1 MEVLRDVRYQRYFKL
16 LDFEENEFYSSYMHH
31 LVACLSTRRLPLGNT
46 NESGLEQE
54 TSISDF
60 FAELRRRRVP
70 RVIVLYAIAGWIVIE
85 VASTVLPNLN
95 LPDWSVTL
103 VTVLVVLGFI
113 LAVMLAWAFDIGPG
127 GIQRTPD
134 IPLTGDK
141 AAGNQS
147 EKPSIDTHQADG
159 GSTDSIDL
167 KSIAVLPFV
176 NMSGDAE
183 NEYFS
188 DGISEEIL
196 NLLVKLPK
204 LRVASRTSSFAFK
217 GKDFDIPE
225 VARRLSVGT
234 VLEGSV
240 RRAGDRVRITAQLIE
255 TSTDS
260 HLWSETYDREMKDVF
275 AIQDDIAQSIV
286 DALQMTLTPK
296 DRRALQ
302 YVATSNSEAY
312 DYYLR
317 GRKFLYAMSS
327 RNFEHAIQMYNK
339 AIELDPN
346 YAIAYAGMADTYSQ
360 KYRFADASPENAASA
375 LEASERAVEL
385 DPDSAEAH
393 ASRGLSLF
401 INEKYEEA
409 EKHFETAGLLNPKL
423 FESYFFY
430 ALSCSSQGQYEKAAR
445 LFVQASEVNTADYQS
460 TSFLAL
466 AYTALGRTEDAI
478 TARNRTIELIE
489 RHLDMNPDDTRAL
502 YIGAANL
509 SSLGESERA
518 MEWAG
523 RAYDAGREEPMV
535 LYNVA
540 CTYALEGE
548 TERAMELL
556 ENAISLGWGDRAW
569 LETDSDLDSLRDIPR
584 FKFLLKRIH

>member
-1 MEVLRDVRYQRYFKL
+1 MSGQQPQ
-16 LDFEENEFYSSYMHH
+16 
-31 LVACLSTRRLPLGNT
+31 STLGRV
-46 NESGLEQE
+46 
-54 TSISDF
+54 
-60 FAELRRRRVP
+60 FAELKRRRVT

-85 VASTVLPNLN
+85 VSSTVLPNLN

-103 VTVLVVLGFI
+103 VTVLVALGFV
-113 LAVMLAWAFDIGPG
+113 LAIMLAWAFDIGPD
-127 GIQRTPD
+127 GIQRTPEQD
-134 IPLTGDK
+134 PAGAAAKTGTPADPLVSAGQT
-141 AAGNQS
+141 AADNV
-147 EKPSIDTHQADG
+147 
-159 GSTDSIDL
+159 DL

-225 VARRLSVGT
+225 VARRLNVGT

-240 RRAGDRVRITAQLIE
+240 RRAGDRVRITGQLIE

-286 DALQMTLTPK
+286 EALQMTLTPK

-302 YVATSNSEAY
+302 YVATSNPEAY
-312 DYYLR
+312 DYYLK
-317 GRKFLYAMSS
+317 GRKFMYAMSS
-327 RNFEHAIQMYNK
+327 RNFQHAIRMYDK

-346 YAIAYAGMADTYSQ
+346 YAIAYAGIADTYSQ
-360 KYRFADASPENAASA
+360 MFRFSDASPQNAAKA
-375 LEASERAVEL
+375 LEASQHAVEL

-393 ASRGLSLF
+393 ASRGLALF
-401 INEKYEEA
+401 INEEYQRA
-409 EKHFETAGLLNPKL
+409 EKHFETAILLNPKL

-430 ALSCSSQGQYEKAAR
+430 ALSCSSQGNYEKAAR
-445 LFVQASEVNTADYQS
+445 LFIQASEVNLADYQP

-466 AYTALGRTEDAI
+466 AYTALGRNDDAVK
-478 TARNRTIELIE
+478 ARQRTIELIE

-509 SSLGESERA
+509 SSLGDSQRAMDWAERA
-518 MEWAG
+518 FEAG
-523 RAYDAGREEPMV
+523 RNEPMV

-540 CTYALEGE
+540 CTYAILGE
-548 TERAMELL
+548 SESALELL
-556 ENAISLGWGDRAW
+556 EKAINLGWGDRAW
-569 LETDSDLDSLRDIPR
+569 LETDSDLDSLRPNPR
-584 FKFLLKRIH
+584 FQALLDRID

>member
-1 MEVLRDVRYQRYFKL
+1 M
-16 LDFEENEFYSSYMHH
+16 
-31 LVACLSTRRLPLGNT
+31 T
-46 NESGLEQE
+46 EQQQSQ
-54 TSISDF
+54 TGISRIF
-60 FAELRRRRVP
+60 SEMKRRRVT

-85 VASTVLPNLN
+85 VSSTVLPNLN

-113 LAVMLAWAFDIGPG
+113 LAIMLAWAFDIGPG
-127 GIQRTPD
+127 GIQRTSESSP
-134 IPLTGDK
+134 TQTESK
-141 AAGNQS
+141 AA
-147 EKPSIDTHQADG
+147 QAEQLSPVAVQVEDI
-159 GSTDSIDL
+159 SAENTDL

-217 GKDFDIPE
+217 GKDFDIPD
-225 VARRLSVGT
+225 VARRLNVAT

-240 RRAGDRVRITAQLIE
+240 RRAGDRVRITGQLIE

-286 DALQMTLTPK
+286 EALQMTLTPK

-302 YVATSNSEAY
+302 YVATSNPEAY

-317 GRKFLYAMSS
+317 GRKYFYAMGS
-327 RNFEHAIQMYNK
+327 RDFQHAIRMYDR

-346 YAIAYAGMADTYSQ
+346 YAIAFAGIADTYSQ
-360 KYRFADASPENAASA
+360 MYRFADAKPENAARA
-375 LEASERAVEL
+375 LEASRKAVEL

-393 ASRGLSLF
+393 ASIGLSLF
-401 INEKYEEA
+401 INDKYEEA
-409 EKHFETAGLLNPKL
+409 ERHFETAILLNPKL
-423 FESYFFY
+423 FESYYFY
-430 ALSCSSQGQYEKAAR
+430 ALSCKSQGNHEKAAR
-445 LFVQASEVNTADYQS
+445 LFIQASEVNPADYQS
-460 TSFLAL
+460 QSFLAL
-466 AYTALGRTEDAI
+466 SYTALGRAEEANK
-478 TARNRTIELIE
+478 ARFKTIELIE

-502 YIGAANL
+502 YLGAANL
-509 SSLGESERA
+509 SSLGEARRA
-518 MEWAG
+518 MDWAN
-523 RAYDAGREEPMV
+523 RSLEAGSEEPLV

-540 CTYALEGE
+540 CTCALLGE
-548 TERAMELL
+548 TERSLELL
-556 ENAISLGWGDRAW
+556 EKAVNLGWGDRAW
-569 LETDSDLDSLRDIPR
+569 LETDSDLDSLRDLPR
-584 FKFLLKRIH
+584 FKSLLGKIL

>member
-1 MEVLRDVRYQRYFKL
+1 MSEGQQ
-16 LDFEENEFYSSYMHH
+16 
-31 LVACLSTRRLPLGNT
+31 T
-46 NESGLEQE
+46 ESGLGRL
-54 TSISDF
+54 
-60 FAELRRRRVP
+60 FAEMKRRRVT

-85 VASTVLPNLN
+85 VSSTVLPNLN
-95 LPDWSVTL
+95 LPAWSVTL
-103 VTVLVVLGFI
+103 VTALVVLGFI
-113 LAVMLAWAFDIGPG
+113 LAIMLAWAFDIGPD
-127 GIQRTPD
+127 GIHRTAD
-134 IPLTGDK
+134 ATSAGK
-141 AAGNQS
+141 AAAVVKNDK
-147 EKPSIDTHQADG
+147 KPASPEGAGDG
-159 GSTDSIDL
+159 SPDAIDL

-225 VARRLSVGT
+225 VARRLNVGT

-240 RRAGDRVRITAQLIE
+240 RRAGDRVRITGQLIE

-286 DALQMTLTPK
+286 AALQMTLTPR

-302 YVATSNSEAY
+302 YVATSNPEAY
-312 DYYLR
+312 DYYLK
-317 GRKFLYAMSS
+317 GRKYLYAMSS
-327 RNFEHAIQMYNK
+327 RNFEHAIQMYNR

-360 KYRFADASPENAASA
+360 MFRFVDASPENAARA
-375 LEASERAVEL
+375 LEASQHAVEL

-401 INEKYEEA
+401 INEKYQEA
-409 EKHFETAGLLNPKL
+409 ERHFETAGLLNPKL

-430 ALSCSSQGQYEKAAR
+430 ALSCSSQGNYEKAAR
-445 LFVQASEVNTADYQS
+445 LFVQASEVNLADYQS
-460 TSFLAL
+460 PSFLAL
-466 AYTALGRTEDAI
+466 AYTALGRTEDAQK
-478 TARNRTIELIE
+478 ARRRTIELIE
-489 RHLDMNPDDTRAL
+489 QHLDMNPDDTRAL

-509 SSLGESERA
+509 SSLGDAKRA
-518 MEWAG
+518 KDWAG
-523 RAYDAGREEPMV
+523 RAFEAGRNEPMV

-540 CTYALEGE
+540 CTYALLGE
-548 TERAMELL
+548 SERAMELL
-556 ENAISLGWGDRAW
+556 EEAVNLGWGDRAW

-584 FKFLLKRIH
+584 FKFLLKRVH

>member
-1 MEVLRDVRYQRYFKL
+1 MTEDRQ
-16 LDFEENEFYSSYMHH
+16 S
-31 LVACLSTRRLPLGNT
+31 P
-46 NESGLEQE
+46 SGLGRLF
-54 TSISDF
+54 S
-60 FAELRRRRVP
+60 ELKRRRVT
-70 RVIVLYAIAGWIVIE
+70 RVIALYAIAGWVVIE

-95 LPDWSVTL
+95 LPAWTVTL
-103 VTVLVVLGFI
+103 VTVLVVLGFV
-113 LAVMLAWAFDIGPG
+113 LAVILAWAFDIGPD
-127 GIQRTPD
+127 GIHRTAD
-134 IPLTGDK
+134 VPLTGK
-141 AAGNQS
+141 ALGVGPD
-147 EKPSIDTHQADG
+147 EKQALKTACPGRAQADVA
-159 GSTDSIDL
+159 DL

-196 NLLVKLPK
+196 NLLVKLPT

-225 VARRLSVGT
+225 VARRLNVAT

-240 RRAGDRVRITAQLIE
+240 RRAGERVRITAQLIE

-286 DALQMTLTPK
+286 AALQMTLTPK

-302 YVATSNSEAY
+302 YVATSNPEAY
-312 DYYLR
+312 DYYLK
-317 GRKFLYAMSS
+317 GRKYMYAMSS
-327 RNFEHAIQMYNK
+327 RNFEHAIGMYRK
-339 AIELDPN
+339 AIELDSN

-360 KYRFADASPENAASA
+360 MFRFVDASSENAAKA
-375 LEASERAVEL
+375 LEASQHAVEL

-401 INEKYEEA
+401 INEKYQEA
-409 EKHFETAGLLNPKL
+409 ERHFETAGLLNPKL

-430 ALSCSSQGQYEKAAR
+430 ALSCSSQGQHEKAAR
-445 LFVQASEVNTADYQS
+445 LFVQASEVNPADYQS
-460 TSFLAL
+460 PSFLAL
-466 AYTALGRTEDAI
+466 AYTALGRKEDA
-478 TARNRTIELIE
+478 ARARRRTIELIE
-489 RHLDMNPDDTRAL
+489 QHLDMNPDDTRAL

-509 SSLGESERA
+509 SSLGDSKRA

-540 CTYALEGE
+540 CTYALQGE
-548 TERAMELL
+548 SERSMELL
-556 ENAISLGWGDRAW
+556 EKAVNLGWGDRAW